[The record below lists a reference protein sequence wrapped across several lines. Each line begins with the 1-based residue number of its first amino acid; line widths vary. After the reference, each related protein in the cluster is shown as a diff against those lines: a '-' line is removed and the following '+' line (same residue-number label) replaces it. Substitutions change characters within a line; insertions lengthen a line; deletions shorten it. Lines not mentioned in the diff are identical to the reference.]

1 MFIGPTEVPSQFAET
16 IKILNSHYEFG
27 ANFVDPNVMLIGRV
41 LIDGRLNA
49 RVKWDLTDNPIV
61 KANAQ
66 LTNEP
71 HMSHGMVNFDSKGKN
86 YRSYIVGLFP
96 QNSSTTLYTPPM
108 LLIVSPAHARRSS
121 SKYVQSSSLVQS
133 QKMDLLLN
141 WFSTN

>member
-1 MFIGPTEVPSQFAET
+1 MFIGPIEVPSQFAET
-16 IKILNSHYEFG
+16 IKILTSHYEFG

-71 HMSHGMVNFDSKGKN
+71 HMSHGMVNFDYKGKD
-86 YRSYIVGLFP
+86 YRSQFQMGNGALFGASYI
-96 QNSSTTLYTPPM
+96 
-108 LLIVSPAHARRSS
+108 
-121 SKYVQSSSLVQS
+121 
-133 QKMDLLLN
+133 
-141 WFSTN
+141 

>member
-27 ANFVDPNVMLIGRV
+27 VNFVDPNVMLIGRV

-71 HMSHGMVNFDSKGKN
+71 HMSHGMVNFDYKGKD
-86 YRSYIVGLFP
+86 YRSYVVGLFP
-96 QNSSTTLYTPPM
+96 SKQQPRLLPTFYTPPM

-121 SKYVQSSSLVQS
+121 SKYVNSLRALCKVRRWIS
-133 QKMDLLLN
+133 
-141 WFSTN
+141 F